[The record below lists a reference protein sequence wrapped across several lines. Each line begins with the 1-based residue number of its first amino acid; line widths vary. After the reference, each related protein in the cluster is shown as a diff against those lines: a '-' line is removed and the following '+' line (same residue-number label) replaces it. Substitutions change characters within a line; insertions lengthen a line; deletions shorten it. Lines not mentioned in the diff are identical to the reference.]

1 MIWKH
6 SCKSCLRMGWKAVLF
21 ALLTA
26 MATMFL
32 YLAGNTWLSSERM
45 LRECDEAYT
54 TIAVLEYI
62 GDNYPG
68 ETEYDPDM
76 QAAAAAFDY
85 SSITGSE
92 HALSWE
98 QTNLSVGSVEGMAA
112 RSQQIPYRSGCV
124 LVVENIRYVDGY
136 DAYWG
141 DIVAAPYSFTE
152 EARGKHVFLDLPLD
166 YEHPVTEEKTFGG
179 EVHEITSYP
188 PLYTFDPEKR
198 YVIAGEYT
206 DLIRPTKTVRPTPF
220 YSAAAA
226 AAGVSRIAAFA
237 EVDDVE
243 ALLSDQTNPYMQIA
257 DFYRMMNNKVYVQF
271 TYDLSVLNPFYQELM
286 KLNEG
291 RLFTT
296 EEADAGAKVC
306 VVSETVAA
314 CTGLGI
320 GDFIEVKLFR
330 ASGLPLSDC
339 YWTEESIAATERYEI
354 VGITNYVEG
363 YQYNIYVPQPKD
375 TVVAPGERQYFY
387 TLGQAVLK
395 NGSAIAFEEAL
406 SPHLTNRMLLS
417 TYDQGYQDVADSIA
431 MIRQTAVVLTIAA
444 SASALVVLALFGFLF
459 IMRQRETVETMLYLG
474 TPRCAAYGYLLF
486 GAALLVLL
494 SAALGACAGSLLSD
508 RLIQSAYGMVCALQ
522 AIDLRY
528 SNGYSGVVREFTPM
542 SQTSPLFALAIVLMV
557 FAAALIFCLFF
568 AQRVVRLHRI
578 TKKRKKRARAVKPPK
593 RSSHLPGGAWK
604 FAVLSIRRGGMRSA
618 AVPIAALALTLFLLT
633 LAQTGASYN
642 EALDALYDTAKIEG
656 DFTAMNG
663 KLTGNLSILPR
674 YVQALQASGFLSEA
688 SYAIAKPYMLL
699 ADDSAAVKGGV
710 VITSDPYAME
720 LHANAAYSAPKLV
733 FTTSLG
739 TAPEFR
745 YSTPIAAYADGF
757 GAEMFSG
764 VYPEMPEGTL
774 PCLVSKQFLETHAFS
789 FGDSFTVVCMRQ
801 TAMGYRYTLWPLQIA
816 GSFVR
821 QSALD
826 NIYVPLNY
834 TLEELSAFA
843 FTGYEASDA
852 EILLSGAYLNAC
864 HFELADAR
872 ALGAFK
878 DALTELG
885 FSGPHAESFIRV
897 AITLRDKAFNESV
910 RDLNQRITYM
920 EMLYPV
926 LYAIISIVGVT
937 VSYLVVS
944 ARREEMAIMRGVG
957 GSRMRVFRTFFLEQ
971 ALLCLAGT
979 GAGAAA
985 FLLYHGTFA
994 FWREIALFVGCYLL
1008 GCALAICV
1016 LNRASTL
1023 QILGERE

>member
-1 MIWKH
+1 
-6 SCKSCLRMGWKAVLF
+6 MGWKAVLF

-32 YLAGNTWLSSERM
+32 YLAVNTWLSSERM

-166 YEHPVTEEKTFGG
+166 YEHPVTEEKTFDG

-220 YSAAAA
+220 YSAADS
-226 AAGVSRIAAFA
+226 AAGVSSIAAFA

-243 ALLSDQTNPYMQIA
+243 ALLSDQTNPYMQIS

-271 TYDLSVLNPFYQELM
+271 TYDLSVLNPFYQELV

-314 CTGLGI
+314 CTGRGI

-375 TVVAPGERQYFY
+375 TVVALGERQYFY

-444 SASALVVLALFGFLF
+444 SVSALVVLALFGFLF

-474 TPRCAAYGYLLF
+474 TPRRAAYGYLLF

-508 RLIQSAYGMVCALQ
+508 RLIQGAYGMVCALQ

-542 SQTSPLFALAIVLMV
+542 SQTSPLFALAIVLVV

-568 AQRVVRLHRI
+568 AQRVVRLHRVA
-578 TKKRKKRARAVKPPK
+578 KN
-593 RSSHLPGGAWK
+593 G
-604 FAVLSIRRGGMRSA
+604 RSA
-618 AVPIAALALTLFLLT
+618 P
-633 LAQTGASYN
+633 
-642 EALDALYDTAKIEG
+642 
-656 DFTAMNG
+656 
-663 KLTGNLSILPR
+663 
-674 YVQALQASGFLSEA
+674 
-688 SYAIAKPYMLL
+688 
-699 ADDSAAVKGGV
+699 
-710 VITSDPYAME
+710 
-720 LHANAAYSAPKLV
+720 
-733 FTTSLG
+733 
-739 TAPEFR
+739 
-745 YSTPIAAYADGF
+745 
-757 GAEMFSG
+757 
-764 VYPEMPEGTL
+764 
-774 PCLVSKQFLETHAFS
+774 
-789 FGDSFTVVCMRQ
+789 
-801 TAMGYRYTLWPLQIA
+801 
-816 GSFVR
+816 
-821 QSALD
+821 
-826 NIYVPLNY
+826 
-834 TLEELSAFA
+834 
-843 FTGYEASDA
+843 
-852 EILLSGAYLNAC
+852 
-864 HFELADAR
+864 AR
-872 ALGAFK
+872 
-878 DALTELG
+878 
-885 FSGPHAESFIRV
+885 
-897 AITLRDKAFNESV
+897 
-910 RDLNQRITYM
+910 
-920 EMLYPV
+920 
-926 LYAIISIVGVT
+926 
-937 VSYLVVS
+937 
-944 ARREEMAIMRGVG
+944 
-957 GSRMRVFRTFFLEQ
+957 
-971 ALLCLAGT
+971 
-979 GAGAAA
+979 
-985 FLLYHGTFA
+985 
-994 FWREIALFVGCYLL
+994 
-1008 GCALAICV
+1008 
-1016 LNRASTL
+1016 
-1023 QILGERE
+1023 